1 MKINNDIE
9 NTLDNIEIEYSNDL
23 LEENNEN
30 DDDIIKENY
39 FLL

>member
-1 MKINNDIE
+1 MKRNNDIE

-30 DDDIIKENY
+30 DDDIIQEKKHIK
-39 FLL
+39 